1 MTGWSDAAVVDS
13 RRIPTLSPHTAVG
26 TAVTLRAMRRL
37 PLVIATAALAV
48 PALAAAAD
56 PVDGRLHGEFRMKG
70 VITRAEKVKGEE
82 EGDKVTRNWIFRSD
96 CESGPCD
103 EVLLRRHRGEKRVD
117 RLTLERKEPGK
128 YSGKG
133 KFRFPIRCAGRV
145 YEKGGEARFRIDLTI
160 TAADAEGIATDVKAK
175 YTNPRRINHT
185 QCGDDDD
192 LGRDGARYTGRLKD
206 AGGDTGG
213 SGSEPGPDAGTGTTD
228 PDSGGASPP
237 PRAA

>member
-1 MTGWSDAAVVDS
+1 M
-13 RRIPTLSPHTAVG
+13 
-26 TAVTLRAMRRL
+26 RL
-37 PLVIATAALAV
+37 PLAIAAAAAV
-48 PALAAAAD
+48 ALPALAQAAD
-56 PVDGRLHGEFRMKG
+56 PVDGRLDGDFRMKG
-70 VITRAEKVKGEE
+70 VITRADHVKGEH

-160 TAADAEGIATDVKAK
+160 AAATEDGIATDLKAK

-192 LGRDGARYTGRLKD
+192 LGRDGARYTGRLR
-206 AGGDTGG
+206 
-213 SGSEPGPDAGTGTTD
+213 
-228 PDSGGASPP
+228 DSG
-237 PRAA
+237 